1 MFNHKDNH
9 HSVNRLYPHSTAWT
23 SIRNKHRRLEA
34 AWCVEHP
41 GRNNMLLVMVYN
53 SKSHFAFILLSSS
66 KTIWVAEEVVVLVQD
81 EE

>member
-1 MFNHKDNH
+1 
-9 HSVNRLYPHSTAWT
+9 
-23 SIRNKHRRLEA
+23 
-34 AWCVEHP
+34 
-41 GRNNMLLVMVYN
+41 MLLVMVYN